1 MLDDMFDYI
10 ETIRERPV
18 WQPIPAAVRGAFQE
32 PFPTGP
38 TALAV
43 AHAKFM
49 ETVLPYAVGNVH
61 PRFMGWVH
69 GGGTAVGMVA
79 EMLAAG
85 LNANLAGRDQM
96 PLAVE
101 RQIVTWMRDLFGLPP
116 TAGGLF
122 VTGSSTA
129 NLVGVLVARTRAM
142 GIASKATGVA
152 KDRRHVGYAA
162 STAHGCIADA
172 MSIAGLGSDAL
183 RRVPVDDQHR
193 MDVTCLSRMIESD
206 REAGLVPFFIA
217 ASAGTVDVGAVDD
230 LTAVAEV
237 AEKNGLWFHVDGALG
252 ALAMMSPDIAPL
264 LRGIERADSI
274 ALDFHKWGQVPYD
287 AGFVIVRDQA
297 EQLSTF
303 ATPADYLARHPR
315 GLAAGSPWPCDL
327 GPDLSRGFRALKTW
341 FTLVVHGSDQLG
353 AAISRSCQLARRL
366 AARINARPE
375 LELLAPVA
383 LNIVCFR
390 YRCDHSDPMNA
401 EIVADLQESGVA
413 VASTTR
419 VNGRLA
425 IRVAIVNHRTNA
437 ADIDAFV
444 DATCELGARR
454 AHSGAAEA
462 GGKDAARPNTSH
474 QGGSIEGLG
483 RLMTLAFDGTL
494 LAPLAARLLQRAERD
509 ETDAGALMDL
519 SVVLQ
524 LQGLRDLGM
533 ATQLQALA
541 TRRLYEVRPA
551 IQPRIRLLAITAPG
565 DIMTN
570 TPLEFLIAGSD
581 VSLSML
587 YVAPGEPIPSDL
599 PAHDAIFIAVA
610 YSEVALPILRALEAT
625 APCWTS
631 SVINQPGRIPRTA
644 RTEAFKVLAGSPG
657 IYIPATARASRAE
670 LLAVATGRST
680 LGAVLGDPAFPLI
693 VRPIDSHAGHG
704 LERIDAPQGIVA
716 YLDGAAA
723 DEFFVSRFIDYR
735 NHDGMF
741 RKYRVVL
748 IDGVAYPG
756 HMGISADWMIHYLN
770 AGMAESAAKRSEE
783 ERFMNNFRTGFGAR
797 HASALKAIA
806 TRFALDYLVI
816 DCGEMSNGEL
826 LVFEVCTGAVVHAM
840 DPIDLFP
847 YKRPHMEAIFSAFG
861 SLVRRS
867 MAANLEVA

>member
-10 ETIRERPV
+10 LTIRERPV
-18 WQPIPAAVRGAFQE
+18 WQPIPTAVREAFQE

-38 TALAV
+38 TELAV

-69 GGGTAVGMVA
+69 GGGTVVGMMA

-101 RQIVTWMRDLFGLPP
+101 RQIVTWMRGLFGLPP
-116 TAGGLF
+116 TAGGVF

-129 NLVGVLVARTRAM
+129 NLIGVLIARTRAM
-142 GIASKATGVA
+142 GVDSRAAGVA
-152 KDRRHVGYAA
+152 KDRRHIGYAA

-183 RRVPVDDQHR
+183 RRVPVDNQHR

-206 REAGLVPFFIA
+206 REAGLVPFFVA
-217 ASAGTVDVGAVDD
+217 ATAGTVDVGAVDD
-230 LTAVAEV
+230 LTAVAGV

-252 ALAMMSPDIAPL
+252 ALAMMSPEIAPL

-297 EQLSTF
+297 EQLATF
-303 ATPADYLARHPR
+303 AAPADYLARHPR

-341 FTLVVHGSDQLG
+341 FTLVVYGSDQLG
-353 AAISRSCQLARRL
+353 AAISSSCKLARYL
-366 AARINARPE
+366 ADRINARPE

-390 YRCDHSDPMNA
+390 YRCDNSDAMNA

-413 VASTTR
+413 VPSTTR

-437 ADIDAFV
+437 ADIDALV

-454 AHSGAAEA
+454 ARSEAAVA
-462 GGKDAARPNTSH
+462 GGNHAARADTEGDSV
-474 QGGSIEGLG
+474 EGLA

-494 LAPLAARLLQRAERD
+494 LAPMAARLIQRAERD
-509 ETDAGALMDL
+509 ETDASALIDL

-524 LQGLRDLGM
+524 LQGLRDLGI

-551 IQPRIRLLAITAPG
+551 VQSRTRLLAIAAPG

-570 TPLEFLIAGSD
+570 TPLEFLIARSD

-587 YVAPGEPIPSDL
+587 YVAAGEPVPLDL

-610 YSEVALPILRALEAT
+610 HSEPALPILSALAT
-625 APCWTS
+625 AAPSWTS
-631 SVINQPGRIPRTA
+631 SVINRPERIPRTA
-644 RTEAFKVLAGSPG
+644 RTEAFKILAGVPG

-680 LGAVLGDPAFPLI
+680 LGAVLGGPPFPFI

-704 LERIDAPQGIVA
+704 LKRIDAPEGLVA

-735 NHDGMF
+735 NDDGMF

-748 IDGVAYPG
+748 VDGVAYPG
-756 HMGISADWMIHYLN
+756 HMGVSADWMIHYLN
-770 AGMAESAAKRSEE
+770 AGMADSAAKRSEE
-783 ERFMNNFRTGFGAR
+783 ECFMNNFRAGFGAR

-816 DCGEMSNGEL
+816 DCGEMSDGRL

-847 YKRPHMEAIFSAFG
+847 YKRPHMEAIFSAFR
-861 SLVRRS
+861 SLVMRS
-867 MAANLEVA
+867 VAANLEVA